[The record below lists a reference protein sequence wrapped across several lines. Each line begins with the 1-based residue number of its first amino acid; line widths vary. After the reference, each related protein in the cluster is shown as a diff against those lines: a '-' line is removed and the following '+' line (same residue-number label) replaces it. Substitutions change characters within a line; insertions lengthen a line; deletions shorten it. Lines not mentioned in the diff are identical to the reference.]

1 MQSALGYL
9 PPSPIFPQHFLVQTR
24 QEAFECY
31 SKNVK
36 AEASGELSA
45 QSQADK
51 YRVLHLNTE
60 THTLKLYKL
69 VLSRFIYTCIN

>member
-1 MQSALGYL
+1 MKSAWGYL
-9 PPSPIFPQHFLVQTR
+9 PPSPIFPQHILVQTR

-31 SKNVK
+31 SKKVK

-51 YRVLHLNTE
+51 YRVPHINTE
-60 THTLKLYKL
+60 TH
-69 VLSRFIYTCIN
+69 LSDIY

>member
-9 PPSPIFPQHFLVQTR
+9 PPSPIFPQHTLVQTR

-31 SKNVK
+31 SKKFK

-51 YRVLHLNTE
+51 YRVPCINTE
-60 THTLKLYKL
+60 THTLKLYIL
-69 VLSRFIYTCIN
+69 VLSRFIYT